1 MAGRTITVKLNSKSI
16 GSAIS
21 EIRAYKAWVE
31 RKTLE
36 LTRRLSEL
44 GAGVARVRFSGAQY
58 DGDNDAEVSVEAID
72 RGYKIVA
79 SGGAVFFIEF
89 GAGVYY
95 NGTEPYPEPR
105 PAGVVGIGEYGK
117 GYGKRKAWG
126 FYDECGALVITHGT
140 PAAMPMLHASR
151 IMQQDMEKIAKEVF
165 ASD

>member
-1 MAGRTITVKLNSKSI
+1 MAKRTITVKLNSKSI
-16 GSAIS
+16 SSAIK
-21 EIRAYKAWVE
+21 EIRAYKNWVE
-31 RKTLE
+31 RKTKE
-36 LTRRLSEL
+36 LTRRLAEL
-44 GAGVARVRFSGAQY
+44 GAGEAKVRFAGAQY
-58 DGDNDAEVSVEAID
+58 DGDNDAGVSVEAID

-79 SGGAVFFIEF
+79 AGQSVFFIEF

-126 FYDECGALVITHGT
+126 FYDEGGALVITHGT

-151 IMQQDMEKIAKEVF
+151 TMQQDVEKIAKEVF
-165 ASD
+165 SRD

>member
-1 MAGRTITVKLNSKSI
+1 MAKRVIEFNLGAKSI
-16 GSAIS
+16 DGAIK
-21 EIRAYKAWVE
+21 ELQAYKAWVKE
-31 RKTLE
+31 KTAE
-36 LTRRLSEL
+36 LIRRLAEV
-44 GAGVARVRFSGAQY
+44 GAAEAKVRFAAAQY
-58 DGDNDAEVSVEAID
+58 DGDNDAVVSVEAID

-79 SGGAVFFIEF
+79 AGKSVFFIEF

-126 FYDECGALVITHGT
+126 FYDATGELVITHGT

-151 IMQQDMEKIAKEVF
+151 VMRQEMERIAREVF
-165 ASD
+165 ST